1 MNSYIY
7 NNIWSIRMK
16 SNDEIFEGKTFE
28 DLTKDIYDN
37 QKNKKLQLDLLIQE
51 IHGMIQTLDDAVL
64 VAPLIKELF
73 DVAVKNDEHLV
84 KLAGVIQ
91 RIIAKSSNGDEES
104 FLLSDTEKEDLINAL
119 QEDVKDL
126 QVKSDKVNEIK
137 EKRNKLVGN

>member
-1 MNSYIY
+1 
-7 NNIWSIRMK
+7 MK
-16 SNDEIFEGKTFE
+16 SRDEIFEGKTFE

-51 IHGMIQTLDDAVL
+51 IHGMIQTIDDAVM

-91 RIIAKSSNGDEES
+91 RIIAKSSGTDEES
-104 FLLSDTEKEDLINAL
+104 FLLSDSEKEDLISAL
-119 QEDVKDL
+119 QEDVSDI
-126 QVKSDKVNEIK
+126 QRKSDKLNLMKKKTDEAI
-137 EKRNKLVGN
+137 GS